1 MAGKICRNSFKP
13 CVARE
18 QSGLQI
24 TLSIS
29 WGNNSEEQ
37 LREAVQGHG
46 CCSRLP
52 GLRIQSQPW
61 LWDGM
66 GWRDLK
72 IILADVRQRL
82 LGTGP

>member
-37 LREAVQGHG
+37 LRGVMQGHG
-46 CCSRLP
+46 RCSHLP
-52 GLRIQSQPW
+52 GLGVQSQPW
-61 LWDGM
+61 LWNGM
-66 GWRDLK
+66 EWKDLK
-72 IILADVRQRL
+72 IILADVRWLL